1 MKLLALAW
9 RRAAISSTG
18 LAVVVVLRVMAI
30 AAIFCAGYLATV
42 EIFAPLRLPFSAHPS
57 LPAALA
63 FGLSST
69 GALLGFCGVLAC
81 SFIDGGYANR
91 RWLFC
96 THAGAFL
103 ISCLVLLVRWFGVSG
118 ASLVVDL

>member
-9 RRAAISSTG
+9 RKAALSSTG
-18 LAVVVVLRVMAI
+18 LAAVVVLRVMASV
-30 AAIFCAGYLATV
+30 AICCAGYVAAA
-42 EIFAPLRLPFSAHPS
+42 EILAPLRPPFTAHPN

-81 SFIDGGYANR
+81 SFIDAGYATR
-91 RWLFC
+91 RWLFYM
-96 THAGAFL
+96 HAGAFL
-103 ISCLVLLVRWFGVSG
+103 ISGLVLLVCWFGVSG
-118 ASLVVDL
+118 ATAWS